1 MVLKSFVLE
10 GEGKTNTSEEEYDT
24 KVVPSGKKWKVLEVR
39 PYFSRQDNDVEA
51 YIYMGTERILEMNS
65 QPANVYKRPYPCDVE
80 IPASTELR
88 LTGRTDGTST
98 DFIVEVIVSE
108 E

>member
-1 MVLKSFVLE
+1 
-10 GEGKTNTSEEEYDT
+10 
-24 KVVPSGKKWKVLEVR
+24 
-39 PYFSRQDNDVEA
+39 
-51 YIYMGTERILEMNS
+51 MNS

>member
-1 MVLKSFVLE
+1 MVLKSFILS
-10 GEGKTNTSEEEYDT
+10 GTGKSNTSEEEYDT
-24 KVVPSGKKWKVLEVR
+24 KTVPSGKKWKVLEVR
-39 PYFSRQDNDVEA
+39 PYFSRQANSVEA
-51 YIYMGTERILEMNS
+51 YLYMRTERILEMNS
-65 QPANVYKRPYPCDVE
+65 QNANVYKRPYPCDVE